1 MLAIVVSVIRNRFSS
16 YIRAVNPF
24 HLYYQFE
31 KNKRCY
37 IKFYVFLFMFKI
49 INYYTESNLFFNL
62 IYRV

>member
-24 HLYYQFE
+24 QLYYQFE

-49 INYYTESNLFFNL
+49 INYY
-62 IYRV
+62 RV